1 MQTDGMNRRDLCK
14 AAVAVTLVGIS
25 KAITTHAEVESK
37 PEQMTR
43 VTTLLDERGRRTFHA
58 CRALPELFQG
68 DFTALAEI
76 TLAE

>member
-1 MQTDGMNRRDLCK
+1 MQADSMSRLNLCK

-25 KAITTHAEVESK
+25 KSIARHAEVESK
-37 PEQMTR
+37 QAEMTR
-43 VTTLLDERGRRTFHA
+43 VTTLLDKNHGQNFQA
-58 CRALPELFQG
+58 CRGLQKPSQG